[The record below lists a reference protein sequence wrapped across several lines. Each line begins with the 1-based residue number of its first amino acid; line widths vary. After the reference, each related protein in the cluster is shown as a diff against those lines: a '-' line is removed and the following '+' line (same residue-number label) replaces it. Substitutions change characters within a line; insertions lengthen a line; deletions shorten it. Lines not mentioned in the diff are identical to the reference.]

1 MIVILFVNSEEVEG
15 ILFFDEGEGSCRSFR
30 MSIKLEKNMVDF
42 EGEEF
47 ISDEELVR
55 INGLYS

>member
-1 MIVILFVNSEEVEG
+1 MFVNSEEVEG
-15 ILFFDEGEGSCRSFR
+15 ILFLDEGEGSCRSFR